1 MMRGLTGKGPQEG
14 ARYVP
19 PGVQGRAVILCA
31 GLIRNSTE
39 ERSSVVRYD
48 VIRRRE
54 DFCPVGPCFNQPV
67 RFKKVR
73 IGPP

>member
-1 MMRGLTGKGPQEG
+1 MIRGLTGKGPQDG
-14 ARYVP
+14 ARYDAA
-19 PGVQGRAVILCA
+19 GSLRRAVILCA

-54 DFCPVGPCFNQPV
+54 DFAP
-67 RFKKVR
+67 
-73 IGPP
+73 